1 MNAHVSHPLSMD
13 ASQDLPSP
21 SMQLLLDDVQWML
34 PHPACQ
40 EKYFTL
46 SIPVE
51 RASANENRTCS
62 GVGSDVSVPSI
73 TAEEKEVGVTILDAV
88 DIFPMG
94 SPFEIPAMW

>member
-1 MNAHVSHPLSMD
+1 MNAHVSHPLSID
-13 ASQDLPSP
+13 ASQDVPSP
-21 SMQLLLDDVQWML
+21 SMQSLLDDVQWML
-34 PHPACQ
+34 PCPVCQ

-62 GVGSDVSVPSI
+62 AVGSDVSVRSI